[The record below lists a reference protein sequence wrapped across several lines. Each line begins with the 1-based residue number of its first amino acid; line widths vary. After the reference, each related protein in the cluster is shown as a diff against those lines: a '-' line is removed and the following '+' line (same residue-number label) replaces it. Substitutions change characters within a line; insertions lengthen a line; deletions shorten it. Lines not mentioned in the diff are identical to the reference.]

1 MAKCVELR
9 VCRDSEYT
17 RIPIISSLQK
27 VLFKFFD
34 RDFWFW
40 ISHRL
45 WTWIRI
51 FNVPGIFMCYKSLNV
66 QHFFLPESISI
77 ITITM
82 IIAFHLH
89 QHATGANALPTPPTL
104 PTRAHNPDR
113 HATQVTHG
121 STKSMPFFKLE
132 QKWS

>member
-1 MAKCVELR
+1 MFGVSKVKFNIF
-9 VCRDSEYT
+9 SF
-17 RIPIISSLQK
+17 RI
-27 VLFKFFD
+27 V
-34 RDFWFW
+34 
-40 ISHRL
+40 
-45 WTWIRI
+45 
-51 FNVPGIFMCYKSLNV
+51 
-66 QHFFLPESISI
+66 FLSI

-132 QKWS
+132 QK